1 MVHRAS
7 NQSFALVRDKS
18 TGLDFWEVWDERM
31 PFGSHHYKII
41 VVVHDFW
48 FAAGDDGDW
57 IGPYHS
63 REQACAFQ
71 HEHRETRRAVPLL
84 AHRSGFLNLMLSR
97 PV

>member
-7 NQSFALVRDKS
+7 NQSFALVRDES

-31 PFGSHHYKII
+31 PFGSHRYKIML
-41 VVVHDFW
+41 VVHDFW

-63 REQACAFQ
+63 REQTCAFNMSIAKLVGLD
-71 HEHRETRRAVPLL
+71 EITDM
-84 AHRSGFLNLMLSR
+84 RSG
-97 PV
+97 